1 MIPLEVLNL
10 LVHLEAYIKRQ
21 YRDFTGLLVR
31 SLGGRLYK
39 VLNCNMMCSVGDD
52 EVSVNMSRFKK
63 ELESALGS
71 SDMFAEFSHDPS
83 AYDLDISDS
92 DMDYGKLQKTVF
104 SDFSC
109 CNF

>member
-1 MIPLEVLNL
+1 
-10 LVHLEAYIKRQ
+10 
-21 YRDFTGLLVR
+21 
-31 SLGGRLYK
+31 
-39 VLNCNMMCSVGDD
+39 MCSVGDD

-71 SDMFAEFSHDPS
+71 SDIFAEFSHDPS

-109 CNF
+109 CNFQAKILTERRNFLRMHLLVSYVWALED